1 MSDLFSAAVPIF
13 GLLACMFVGF
23 IILSSESR
31 SGERVGYWFFALGV
45 AWVIGSG
52 AVLWPEVGH
61 AGANYTAVSYQR

>member
-23 IILSSESR
+23 ILLSSESR

-61 AGANYTAVSYQR
+61 AGAAVTAASYQR